1 MMMNHTIKNQSK
13 AIKVSSNGH
22 IATTPTLKVVISQ
35 KIIKLKHLKPK
46 NWFHSR
52 FRQCKIIQISLSH
65 KSTILQITRCP
76 YTQNVK
82 NRSKT
87 LRNAN

>member
-1 MMMNHTIKNQSK
+1 MMNHTIKNQSK

-46 NWFHSR
+46 N
-52 FRQCKIIQISLSH
+52 
-65 KSTILQITRCP
+65 
-76 YTQNVK
+76 
-82 NRSKT
+82 
-87 LRNAN
+87 